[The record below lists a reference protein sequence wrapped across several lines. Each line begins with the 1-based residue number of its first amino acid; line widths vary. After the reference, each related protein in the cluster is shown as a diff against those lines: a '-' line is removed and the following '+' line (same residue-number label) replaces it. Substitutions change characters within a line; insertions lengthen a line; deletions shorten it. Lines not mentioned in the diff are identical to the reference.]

1 MILDKRQAKFNTI
14 TPPSL
19 ARIKDPDILGFE
31 SIMKA
36 LVAEFNKKYSHGEFK
51 HFEDC
56 VEQTISFLKSCGA
69 KTKEV
74 QDIEL
79 WEELIDLTPKF
90 EAINISLGT
99 ALIKHHYPKMAK
111 AMSEGQIYSH
121 YHLTLVKEAVLYTME
136 YFFKEGLI
144 E

>member
-1 MILDKRQAKFNTI
+1 MILDKRQAMFETI
-14 TPPSL
+14 TPPAL
-19 ARIKDPDILGFE
+19 KRINNPDILGFE

-36 LVAEFNKKYSHGEFK
+36 LVEALKKKYNYGEFK

-56 VEQTISFLKSCGA
+56 IEQTISFLKSCGA
-69 KTKEV
+69 KQKKINN
-74 QDIEL
+74 IEL
-79 WEELIDLTPKF
+79 WTKF
-90 EAINISLGT
+90 VKLSPQLEAINISLGT
-99 ALIKHHYPKMAK
+99 ALINHHCPEMAK

-121 YHLTLVKEAVLYTME
+121 YHLTLVKESALYTME